1 MTVRMICD
9 IRSRFVQ
16 AMKQAGIKASKL
28 TFKNLILAC
37 QQAGL
42 QDQALNIKVI
52 PMSAI
57 LDHTIME
64 QVKPQAPCN
73 ARNTGVKTTNSGRC
87 WNPIKLHMVFSD
99 DSTPWSWNVLFS
111 TLVSRQGW
119 LLDHCDVSGRCGLV

>member
-52 PMSAI
+52 LMSAI
-57 LDHTIME
+57 LDHNNGASKATSAMQGPKHRSE
-64 QVKPQAPCN
+64 NHQFGTLLECNQV
-73 ARNTGVKTTNSGRC
+73 THG
-87 WNPIKLHMVFSD
+87 
-99 DSTPWSWNVLFS
+99 LF
-111 TLVSRQGW
+111 
-119 LLDHCDVSGRCGLV
+119 